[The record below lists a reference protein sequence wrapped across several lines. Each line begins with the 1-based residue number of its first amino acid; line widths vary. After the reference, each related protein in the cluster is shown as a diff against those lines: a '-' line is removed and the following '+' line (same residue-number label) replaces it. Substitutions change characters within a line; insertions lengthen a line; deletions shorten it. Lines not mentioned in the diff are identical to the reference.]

1 MDASADNRES
11 LLTITASQNGE
22 PVVIKARGFESL
34 ADVEEVLA
42 QIVLTGALTNGQATI
57 QRETEAAP
65 SSRAEQ

>member
-1 MDASADNRES
+1 MDAPACNRKPE
-11 LLTITASQNGE
+11 LCITSSQDGE
-22 PVVIKARGFESL
+22 PLVIKARGFDSL